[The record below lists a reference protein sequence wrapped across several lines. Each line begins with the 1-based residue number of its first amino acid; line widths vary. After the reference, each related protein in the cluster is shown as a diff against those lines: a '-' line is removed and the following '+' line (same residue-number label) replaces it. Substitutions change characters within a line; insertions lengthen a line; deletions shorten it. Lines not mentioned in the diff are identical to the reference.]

1 MKKRLA
7 LLLAVLW
14 VCLSLS
20 ACGTPSS
27 SPSESASESETPSLA
42 QQQMNADADAQ
53 SSEESHDAP
62 QDAPQKTASGHEI
75 ESFEIIY
82 QEPELPTGCE
92 VTALAMILNY
102 YDFDVDK
109 VTLATEYLPCIDA
122 EDYYGLDMD
131 NYFIGDPTSYWGL
144 ICGTGAIVTAA
155 NDYFADCG
163 SSWTATDLTG
173 TKPEQLYEL
182 IDSDIPVLVWVTI
195 GLEDR
200 DVQEGWYTEDGRY
213 VDWGT
218 MDHGAVL
225 VGYSEDIV
233 TIADPI
239 SGTMVYDRSRFE
251 EIFAER
257 EYRCVIVQP

>member
-7 LLLAVLW
+7 FLWAVLW
-14 VCLSLS
+14 VGLSLS
-20 ACGTPSS
+20 ACGTSSS

-173 TKPEQLYEL
+173 TKPEKLYEL
-182 IDSDIPVLVWVTI
+182 VDSDIPVLVWVTI

-200 DVQEGWYTEDGRY
+200 DVQEGWY

-225 VGYSEDIV
+225 VGYSEDTV